1 MRYIFIVFFL
11 IPFFL
16 FSQPPQSSTNTQ
28 VDSLILVS
36 RDYTSKQQ
44 FEQALETSAA
54 AERLA
59 RTCCGTESEAYGN
72 ACFNEGRVR
81 YLTGDFEAAL
91 PWYLQSKDI
100 RKKILGP
107 MHPDYGKSL
116 NNLAVL
122 YEALGLYK
130 KAQPLYL
137 ETLNIREKTAGKES
151 GTYAAALGNLAGLYL
166 DLGEYEQ
173 AEKFEIETKNIRER
187 VLGKEHPDYAASL
200 NNMASLYYNL
210 GNYPKAEIYYLKSKA
225 IREAAGDMESAD
237 YVSGLDNLG
246 ALYYT
251 TGNYAKSE
259 AFYSKALNLRKKNL
273 GETHSDYLT
282 SLNHLAQLNKRMRRW
297 LQSDSIFAALI
308 ARSEQVLGKEHL
320 DYGTY
325 LQNYAELCIDQGLYS
340 KAIAYNLEA
349 KTILEKQIGKDH
361 TLYLNVLGSLLRSY
375 GAVNDAQ
382 KAKLCLEEL
391 SERKKHC
398 LLSSS
403 RYLSER
409 ELYLFAQQLHDN
421 IVSEMGFI
429 PSLPE
434 CAGTSYDNVL
444 FYKGFLLNALQKIDH
459 LIQSHPKTAD
469 DYEQL
474 QALHRQ
480 LGALYSLP
488 VDQQGK
494 LAALEEKANAL
505 EKTLM
510 AQITG
515 LETALQQVSWQEV
528 QAHLQPGE
536 AAVEFTQYPYYHHQ
550 GNNSIRYA
558 ALVLLPSATQPLF
571 IPLFEAPQLAIL
583 LQSNGKPSAEV
594 INTLYALGQK
604 GNQLYQLIWQ
614 PLEAMLA
621 GVHTIYHAQD
631 GLLHQLN
638 LGAIPDKT
646 GRPMAESYRMVALGS
661 TRQLVVSARKTKQM
675 PTSPTAM
682 LYGGITYEPNLTQTT
697 ANTTAAS
704 LNRQRGFDFAQ
715 TDSTLRGND
724 WKLLPWTK
732 VEISAVGDLLEK
744 AGFSAT
750 QFQGLTATEESVKA
764 IHSPTVL
771 HLATHGYFFPDPQAA
786 KQDQAQAGAAF
797 KLSNHPMI
805 RSGLILASANHAWKT
820 GTPLRPNLEDG
831 ILTAYEAAQL
841 QLENTELVVL
851 SACETGLGEIQGSE
865 GVYGLQRAFKIAG
878 ARYLIM
884 SLWQVPDFQAQLFM
898 NAFYAHWLEEKQP
911 IPDAFRVAQS
921 DMRKQYGD
929 PFLWAGFVLM
939 E

>member
-1 MRYIFIVFFL
+1 MRYTFIIFFL
-11 IPFFL
+11 TPFL
-16 FSQPPQSSTNTQ
+16 LLSQNPRPSTNPQ

-36 RDYTSKQQ
+36 RDHTSKQQ

-59 RTCCGTESEAYGN
+59 RACCGTESESYGN
-72 ACFNEGRVR
+72 ASFNEGRVR
-81 YLTGDFEAAL
+81 YFTGDFEAAL

-107 MHPDYGKSL
+107 THPDYGKSL

-130 KAQPLYL
+130 KALPLYL

-151 GTYAAALGNLAGLYL
+151 GTYAAALGNLASLYR

-187 VLGKEHPDYAASL
+187 VLGKDHPDYAASL

-210 GNYPKAEIYYLKSKA
+210 GNYPKAEAYYLESKT
-225 IREAAGDMESAD
+225 IRETVGDMESAD
-237 YVSGLDNLG
+237 YLSGLDNLG

-251 TGNYAKSE
+251 TGNFAKAE
-259 AFYSKALNLRKKNL
+259 TFYTKALNLRKKNL
-273 GETHSDYLT
+273 GETHAGYLL
-282 SLNHLAQLNKRMRRW
+282 SLNHIAQLNRRMGRW
-297 LQSDSIFAALI
+297 AQSDSIFTTLLE
-308 ARSEQVLGKEHL
+308 RSGQVLGKEHL
-320 DYGTY
+320 DHGIY
-325 LQNYAELCIDQGLYS
+325 LYNYAQLCADRGEYT
-340 KAIAYNLEA
+340 KAITYNMKA
-349 KTILEKQIGKDH
+349 KAIFEQQIGKDH
-361 TLYLNVLGSLLRSY
+361 TLYLDVLGSLLWSY
-375 GAVNDAQ
+375 WEVKDLPN
-382 KAKLCLEEL
+382 AKICLEKL
-391 SERKKHC
+391 SERKKHRM
-398 LLSSS
+398 LSAS

-409 ELYLFAQQLHDN
+409 ELYLFTQQLHDN
-421 IVSEMGFI
+421 IVSEMAFI

-434 CAGTSYDNVL
+434 CAGTCYDNIL

-459 LIQSHPKTAD
+459 LMQAHPKTAG

-480 LGALYSLP
+480 LGSLYSLP

-515 LETALQQVSWQEV
+515 LETALQQVSWQQV

-536 AAVEFTQYPYYHHQ
+536 AAVEFKQYPYYHRQ
-550 GNNSIRYA
+550 SSNSIQYA
-558 ALVLLPSATQPLF
+558 ALVLLPTAAQPIF
-571 IPLFEAPQLAIL
+571 IPLFEEQQLAAL
-583 LQSNGKPSAEV
+583 LQANGKPSADF
-594 INTLYALGQK
+594 INTLYAPGQK
-604 GNQLYQLIWQ
+604 GDQLYRFIWQ
-614 PLEAMLA
+614 PLEATMV
-621 GVHTIYHAQD
+621 GVHTIYLAQD

-638 LGAIPDKT
+638 LGAIPDKA
-646 GRPMAESYRMVALGS
+646 GKPMAESHRLVALGS
-661 TRQLVVSARKTKQM
+661 TRQIVTTKQKSN
-675 PTSPTAM
+675 PIPASPTAL
-682 LYGGITYEPNLTQTT
+682 LYGGITYESDPTT
-697 ANTTAAS
+697 VIVNTSAAE

-724 WKLLPWTK
+724 WKYLPWTK
-732 VEISAVGDLLEK
+732 IEISAVGDLLEK

-764 IHSPTVL
+764 IRSPTVL
-771 HLATHGYFFPDPQAA
+771 HLATHGYFFPDPQAI
-786 KQDQAQAGAAF
+786 KKDKAQSGAAF
-797 KLSNHPMI
+797 KLSEHPMI
-805 RSGLILASANHAWKT
+805 RSGLILTGANHAWKT

-841 QLENTELVVL
+841 HLENTELVVL

-878 ARYLIM
+878 VRHLLM
-884 SLWQVPDFQAQLFM
+884 SLWQVPDFQAQVFM
-898 NAFYAHWLEEKQP
+898 TAFYAHWLEEKQA
-911 IPDAFRVAQS
+911 IPDAFRAAQS
-921 DMRKQYGD
+921 DMRKQYGN
-929 PFLWAGFVLM
+929 PFLWAGFVLV